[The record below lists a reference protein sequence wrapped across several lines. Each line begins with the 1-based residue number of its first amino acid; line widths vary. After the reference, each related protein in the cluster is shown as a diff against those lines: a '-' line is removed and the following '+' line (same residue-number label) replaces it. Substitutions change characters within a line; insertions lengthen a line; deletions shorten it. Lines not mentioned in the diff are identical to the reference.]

1 MELTAEGFEQG
12 MSTQEYFGRIKV
24 NKEAILEVYDAVEP
38 PQDDRAF
45 FDGLP
50 QPLRLAVFTEA
61 WCGDALTSTPT
72 ILRLAEATDGLDVR
86 IFERDQHLE
95 LANSFLPEHRHGTLP
110 LFIVYDAQMREV
122 SRFIETAG
130 ELVPAVNSMEEEIR
144 RAKVAASEIDKP
156 LRDMSEPSQSAFR
169 MGRTA
174 YRVAHAREWGQVVAD
189 AFTALVRAG
198 LALAPGKR
206 PAVGGTRWP
215 QE

>member
-1 MELTAEGFEQG
+1 MELTAEAFEQG
-12 MSTQEYFGRIKV
+12 MSTQEYFERVKV
-24 NKEAILEVYDAVEP
+24 NKEAILKVYDAVEP
-38 PQDDRAF
+38 PTEDRAF

-72 ILRLAEATDGLDVR
+72 ILRLAEATDGLEMR
-86 IFERDQHLE
+86 IFQRDEHLE

-122 SRFIETAG
+122 SRFIETAA
-130 ELVPAVNSMEEEIR
+130 ELVPAIDGMEQEIR
-144 RAKVAASEIDKP
+144 RARAAPADVEKP
-156 LRDMSEPSQSAFR
+156 LGEMSEPSRNAVR
-169 MGRTA
+169 TGRTG
-174 YRVAHAREWGQVVAD
+174 YRVDHARQWGQVVAD
-189 AFTALVRAG
+189 AFTALVKTGRA
-198 LALAPGKR
+198 LPSEQR

>member
-1 MELTAEGFEQG
+1 MELTAEAFEQG

-24 NKEAILEVYDAVEP
+24 NKEAILKVYDTVEP
-38 PQDDRAF
+38 PSEDRAF
-45 FDGLP
+45 FDGLA

-72 ILRLAEATDGLDVR
+72 ILRLAEATAGLEMR
-86 IFERDQHLE
+86 IFQRDEHLE

-110 LFIVYDAQMREV
+110 LFIVYDTQMREV
-122 SRFIETAG
+122 SRFIETAS
-130 ELVPAVNSMEEEIR
+130 ELVPAIDGMEQEMR
-144 RAKVAASEIDKP
+144 RAKVAASEMDKP
-156 LRDMSEPSQSAFR
+156 LREMSEASQSAFR
-169 MGRTA
+169 TGRTA
-174 YRVAHAREWGQVVAD
+174 YRVDHAREWGQVVAD

-198 LALAPGKR
+198 LALPPEQR